1 MNSSAEMPYEEA
13 FRQVLAHR
21 TMLKAYVQAI
31 VRDPFLAEDAF
42 SEVTL
47 EIARSWNRF
56 DRSRPFESWARGVAR
71 RVALTSIRK
80 QGRQPVTLDDSV
92 LESIGTELDAFGN
105 EIELGL
111 RKEALETC
119 LGILNEATASWFGF
133 VISKIAATRKSRAC
147 WDEAWGPSTSRSR
160 AFTRPCTTACAASF
174 ASHES
179 GHSPWFG

>member
-1 MNSSAEMPYEEA
+1 MVHRAENRMNSSAEMPYEEA

-92 LESIGTELDAFGN
+92 LESIGAELDTFGN

-111 RKEALETC
+111 RKEALESC
-119 LGILNEATASWFGF
+119 LEILTEANRELVRLRYFENRGYEE
-133 VISKIAATRKSRAC
+133 IARMLGRSVGALYVALTRIH
-147 WDEAWGPSTSRSR
+147 
-160 AFTRPCTTACAASF
+160 AALHDCVRRKLRL
-174 ASHES
+174 A
-179 GHSPWFG
+179 

>member
-1 MNSSAEMPYEEA
+1 MSPTPDQPREEA

-47 EIARSWNRF
+47 EIARSWDRF

-80 QGRQPVTLDDSV
+80 QGRQPVTLDDPA
-92 LESIGTELDAFGN
+92 LESIDAELD
-105 EIELGL
+105 
-111 RKEALETC
+111 T
-119 LGILNEATASWFGF
+119 
-133 VISKIAATRKSRAC
+133 
-147 WDEAWGPSTSRSR
+147 
-160 AFTRPCTTACAASF
+160 
-174 ASHES
+174 
-179 GHSPWFG
+179 